1 MIGEVLVTDPAVVAA
16 SLRPEGLERR
26 HLSLK
31 GHPVDAIV
39 LETRRRPTL

>member
-1 MIGEVLVTDPAVVAA
+1 MIGEVLVTDPILAA

-31 GHPVDAIV
+31 GHLIDAIV
-39 LETRRRPTL
+39 IGTPSP